1 MRWKLSV
8 ILLAAMICLALS
20 GVSAADDVK
29 FHWDKPCGTIVE
41 QCDKETVFTLN
52 DVDPETEIVK
62 TTHGYVYVSMRNV
75 TNADGDRVIAV
86 GDIRLSNWH
95 DKYDPNTKVMSGD
108 EDGLGNTVI
117 TQIIDAPL
125 KYMDINE
132 NGEYDLYDPVYV
144 DVNED
149 GKVSAGDIRLTA
161 VPPVDVYSLQ
171 KTEAE
176 YGTLLWE
183 AGEWGYEAWSVV
195 KTNDADRGE
204 DLEAIGSG
212 QAADLLGY
220 VDADDSGDWTCPDK
234 LYIRAPS
241 EYWWFQDVVT
251 INDVRLYIPPDEVCV
266 PECGT
271 KVVQGD
277 HDATY
282 ALTPVD
288 ATLVH
293 LVNEPTAIYI
303 NMDGS
308 AGVSVGDIRL
318 TGVSTQY
325 DRKTKVTFSDRFDLG
340 KPYAEMDPYSIK
352 YADIDGLAGYSLGD
366 PLYID
371 VDGSG
376 YVSAD
381 DFRLT
386 DSPVFATGDMVKG
399 EIGEAGTL
407 VKAGPTVTDDAD
419 AGWELK
425 TIGHIND
432 IIGYIDSD
440 ATGDWTCP
448 DKLYFQ
454 QLVRVDTNNSN
465 ESTLNVN
472 GWYYPHDM
480 FVTVGDYRV
489 YEPIS
494 DVRSPFYGLEEW
506 PQSSNKVFMCNK
518 DATYVLM
525 DHHVDDI
532 ENLLRYADLNQ
543 NNRFDNSEPAY
554 IDMDKSG
561 TVTVGDIRLTDVTID
576 GEFFYENNT
585 KVAIHDHD
593 IGVPLKKYSNGEYRW
608 FADSDKDLLSLIHG
622 CLVDIEN
629 EDLYFSIKI
638 FDADCSKDWTC
649 VDGLYLQVDHPAIAH
664 ATDEHIAEY
673 EDECEFVKGP
683 ADGYNE
689 ANLDFVTHKNARLF
703 IPPQYVVDN
712 GDTGEPPVNDP
723 EYHPYDLEQ
732 TGMINLGDVSQA
744 IDDYLAGQLSLGD
757 VSDVIDLY
765 LSGEPY

>member
-1 MRWKLSV
+1 MRWKLSL
-8 ILLAAMICLALS
+8 ILLAAIVCLAMT

-29 FHWDKPCGTIVE
+29 FCWEKPCGTIVE

-75 TNADGDRVIAV
+75 TNVDGDRVIAP

-95 DKYDPNTKVMSGD
+95 DKYEPNTKVND
-108 EDGLGNTVI
+108 TDADGVGTTVI
-117 TQIIDAPL
+117 SEIIDVPL

-132 NGEYDLYDPVYV
+132 NGIYDLYDPVYV
-144 DVNED
+144 DVNGD
-149 GKVSAGDIRLTA
+149 GVVSSGDIRLTA
-161 VPPVDVYSLQ
+161 VPPVDVYSL
-171 KTEAE
+171 EMVEGE

-195 KTNDADRGE
+195 RTGDADRGE
-204 DLEAIGSG
+204 ELIAIGSG
-212 QAADLLGY
+212 QASDLLGY

-234 LYIRAPS
+234 LYIRAPNVHD
-241 EYWWFQDVVT
+241 WFQNVVT
-251 INDVRLYIPPDEVCV
+251 INDVRLYIPPDEECV

-277 HDATY
+277 KDATY
-282 ALTPVD
+282 ALTPIE
-288 ATLVH
+288 ATLVQ
-293 LVNEPTAIYI
+293 LRDEPTAIYI

-308 AGVSVGDIRL
+308 PSVSVGDIRL
-318 TGVSTQY
+318 TGVSTEY

-340 KPYAEMDPYSIK
+340 APYATTPMDQNSIK
-352 YADIDGLAGYSLGD
+352 YADIDGIGGYSLGD

-376 YVSAD
+376 DVSD
-381 DFRLT
+381 GDFRLT
-386 DSPVFATGDMVKG
+386 DVPLFAKGDMTKG
-399 EIGEAGTL
+399 QAGEAGTI

-425 TIGHIND
+425 TIGNIND

-440 ATGDWTCP
+440 ATGTWTCP

-454 QLVRVDTNNSN
+454 QLYESRYTLEVSN
-465 ESTLNVN
+465 GY
-472 GWYYPHDM
+472 GWEFPHDM

-506 PQSSNKVFMCNK
+506 PESSNKVFMCNK
-518 DATYVLM
+518 DATYVLT
-525 DHHVDDI
+525 DHFMPI
-532 ENLLRYADLNQ
+532 EELLRYADLNQ
-543 NNRFDNSEPAY
+543 NNRFDVTEPAY
-554 IDMDKSG
+554 IDMDNSG

-585 KVAIHDHD
+585 KVVIHDKD
-593 IGVPLKKYSNGEYRW
+593 IGVPLKKYSNGEYTW
-608 FADSDKDLLSLIHG
+608 FAHCERDLLSLI
-622 CLVDIEN
+622 E
-629 EDLYFSIKI
+629 EDMVLDGKLGFSIKI

-649 VDGLYLQVDHPAIAH
+649 VDGLYIQRDHEVLGTAS
-664 ATDEHIAEY
+664 E
-673 EDECEFVKGP
+673 
-683 ADGYNE
+683 GYNPV
-689 ANLDFVTHKNARLF
+689 NMDFVTHMNGRLF
-703 IPPQYVVDN
+703 IPPEYIADN
-712 GDTGEPPVNDP
+712 VNDEDNDNNNGIDEP
-723 EYHPYDLEQ
+723 VTLE
-732 TGMINLGDVSQA
+732 
-744 IDDYLAGQLSLGD
+744 
-757 VSDVIDLY
+757 DVIAAINEY
-765 LSGEPY
+765 MNSNGESPTLDQVVSLINAYMNQ